1 MIITVFS
8 DRPPDF
14 RGILPFI
21 KKNWLI
27 IGEKQSRC
35 RFSNSQVT
43 IAALFILKFNDCLAS
58 LLSGPGLA
66 APLGAYNIDCIESLY
81 SFIDLLI
88 HYPPDIFHMA
98 FSYSLQQVL
107 LQMLDL
113 LTSSGTPYYV
123 SYDKYAAL

>member
-43 IAALFILKFNDCLAS
+43 ITALFILEFNDCLAS

-66 APLGAYNIDCIESLY
+66 APLGPDNIDRIESLY
-81 SFIDLLI
+81 SFINLLLPAASI
-88 HYPPDIFHMA
+88 TSDA
-98 FSYSLQQVL
+98 RLADVLQDAILCLV
-107 LQMLDL
+107 
-113 LTSSGTPYYV
+113 
-123 SYDKYAAL
+123 